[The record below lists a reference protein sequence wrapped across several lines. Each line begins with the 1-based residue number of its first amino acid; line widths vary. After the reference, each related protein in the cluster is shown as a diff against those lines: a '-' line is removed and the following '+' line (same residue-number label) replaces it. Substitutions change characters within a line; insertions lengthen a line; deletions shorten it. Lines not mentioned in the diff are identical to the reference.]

1 MKRKTII
8 IICAI
13 ILVLILVVPM
23 PRIQIK
29 DGGTK
34 MYIALTYKIVDWHA
48 FYDDDKILD
57 KTSVYFFPDNFSSY
71 MELLERE
78 IAKERSINDKN
89 QKLNNKTNALWS
101 LNFALQRICFILNT

>member
-1 MKRKTII
+1 MKKTII
-8 IICAI
+8 FICAI
-13 ILVLILVVPM
+13 ILILILVVPM

-78 IAKERSINDKN
+78 IAKERIINDKN

>member
-1 MKRKTII
+1 MKKTII

-13 ILVLILVVPM
+13 ILILILVVPM

>member
-57 KTSVYFFPDNFSSY
+57 KTSFYFFPDNFSSY
-71 MELLERE
+71 EELLERE
-78 IAKERSINDKN
+78 LRELGGNYDK
-89 QKLNNKTNALWS
+89 QS
-101 LNFALQRICFILNT
+101 E

>member
-1 MKRKTII
+1 MKKTII

-101 LNFALQRICFILNT
+101 LNFAL